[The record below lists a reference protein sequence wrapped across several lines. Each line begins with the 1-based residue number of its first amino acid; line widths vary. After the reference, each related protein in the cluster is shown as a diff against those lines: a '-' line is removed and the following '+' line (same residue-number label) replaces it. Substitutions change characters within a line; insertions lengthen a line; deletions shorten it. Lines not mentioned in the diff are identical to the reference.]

1 MFGSFLSVWTKL
13 RRRALLL
20 GVYGG
25 AAAVAALITAVVFG
39 NALPTTGPRFGPTQG
54 VPLERLAGPG
64 GLLAGLGSA
73 ATVLGVLALSVAAGT
88 LAGDHA
94 GGTLRNLLIRQP
106 RRLRRLTGEWLG
118 LVTFATGAVVVAAV
132 ASAVT
137 AVAMSGAQDIDAA
150 VWFTA
155 DGRQASLRTLA
166 EVAPATPGFTTLGA
180 AQRELLRAPVA
191 AVAVGF
197 AWLLPLENILANTVS
212 GSDRWLP
219 GQLLSAIARDGTPTV
234 ALGTAATTLAVY
246 LAVAGAAAAT
256 AFVRRDVTA

>member
-1 MFGSFLSVWTKL
+1 MIGPFLSMWTKL
-13 RRRALLL
+13 RRRALLF

-25 AAAVAALITAVVFG
+25 AAAVSALITAVVFG

-54 VPLERLAGPG
+54 VPLDRLAGPG

-73 ATVLGVLALSVAAGT
+73 AGVLGVLALSVAAGT

-106 RRLRRLTGEWLG
+106 RRLRLLGGHWLALLT
-118 LVTFATGAVVVAAV
+118 FSAGAVLVAAV
-132 ASAVT
+132 VSAVT
-137 AVAMSGAQDIDAA
+137 AVAMSGSQSIDTA

-155 DGRQASLRTLA
+155 DGWQASSRTLA
-166 EVAPATPGFTTLGA
+166 EVLGASAGYATLGA
-180 AQRELLRAPVA
+180 ALGVLLRAPVA
-191 AVAVGF
+191 AVAIGF

-219 GQLLSAIARDGTPTV
+219 GQLLTAVARDGTSTV
-234 ALGTAATTLAVY
+234 ALGTAVATLLVY

-256 AFVRRDVTA
+256 AVARRDVTA